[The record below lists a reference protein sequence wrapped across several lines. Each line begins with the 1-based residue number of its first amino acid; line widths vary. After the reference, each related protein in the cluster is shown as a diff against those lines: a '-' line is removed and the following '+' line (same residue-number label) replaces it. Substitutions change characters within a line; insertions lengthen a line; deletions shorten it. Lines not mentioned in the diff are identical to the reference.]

1 MELVVKEVKK
11 VKISAN
17 NINSFLVVSNAKLK
31 RIRMDETNL
40 FNKLQQQQKRKNKE
54 KSIESKKDI
63 NGSKK
68 TKKGIIG
75 KTMSIWDK
83 ILNFFGI
90 IGLGI
95 LIQTLPKVFE
105 NIKKFLKENEWLKQG
120 IIFIF
125 KTIAGA
131 AMVMK
136 NIYEFFAG
144 KDLNKDKLAKQRR
157 EVNKNISVFERDVKL
172 ITNGVN
178 EKLKSNQV
186 DDEEN
191 IVENQNRGTLGW
203 RSTADFL
210 TFGLTDLDN
219 MGGLFQSNNN
229 TLTETDQNDI
239 RKENEL
245 NDLLENNSM
254 NKSNLT
260 IEKYRDFIS
269 IVGHRDGKSTG
280 NSRRVNVPGVG
291 YVITGANWLKYN
303 GEKVFGDKFY
313 STDGQ
318 QISRDEFYDTI
329 AAVLRQNEKNTMFDL
344 DNKADIKKISTQLGI
359 SIEKINEIYLSSP
372 EGKEALFQ
380 LLDGNVMPGMM
391 SDNNIIKDGSKSL
404 STLNA
409 FKIFDESIL
418 SAQKDNKKI
427 LNNYNEMLL
436 ASTTLSSG
444 IFTDQATAPTTGI
457 QGEMYNYMTKELGL
471 SHNKAL
477 GILANIQ
484 RESNFDID
492 AKGDPHAGGSF
503 GLFQWNAD
511 AGRSQPMMEAVP
523 DWETNWKGQIKYALG
538 EDVGPEFM
546 DKKFNSPQEAAD
558 WWMKYWERPAD
569 LKHGSEKHKNYLK
582 QFSGDSSMLPMNFDS
597 IAFNRDGL
605 ENEIDYF
612 SEELIVMTGIKPV
625 LINTITN

>member
-40 FNKLQQQQKRKNKE
+40 FNKLQQQQKRKKKE

-63 NGSKK
+63 NDSKK

-186 DDEEN
+186 DEDGDDTQGSSSG
-191 IVENQNRGTLGW
+191 ILGTI
-203 RSTADFL
+203 SSDINEMVN
-210 TFGLTDLDN
+210 LDN
-219 MGGLFQSNNN
+219 KDDKDDKDDKD
-229 TLTETDQNDI
+229 E
-239 RKENEL
+239 K
-245 NDLLENNSM
+245 NNSM
-254 NKSNLT
+254 HFSNLT
-260 IEKYRDFIS
+260 KERHSNILS
-269 IVGHRDGKSTG
+269 IIGPRDGKSTG
-280 NSRRVNVPGVG
+280 TGERVEVPGVG
-291 YVITGANWLKYN
+291 YVETRRKGDWFGSDKFFTTS
-303 GEKVFGDKFY
+303 GEKM
-313 STDGQ
+313 
-318 QISRDEFYDTI
+318 SRNEFF
-329 AAVLRQNEKNTMFDL
+329 NEMDYILKKNEENN
-344 DNKADIKKISTQLGI
+344 NKNNNENNNNFSENEIKKFSTELGI
-359 SIEKINEIYLSSP
+359 SIEKINEMLSSP
-372 EGKEALFQ
+372 EGEKQLKE
-380 LLDGNVMPGMM
+380 LLSGDVMPGMM
-391 SDNNIIKDGSKSL
+391 SDDNIIKDGSKSL

-409 FKIFDESIL
+409 FKVFDQSIL
-418 SAQKDNKKI
+418 STQKDNKKI
-427 LNNYNEMLL
+427 LNNYNEILL

-511 AGRSQPMMEAVP
+511 AGRAKPMMEAVP
-523 DWETNWKGQIKYALG
+523 DWKTNWKGQIKYALD
-538 EDVGPEFM
+538 EDVGPEFINM
-546 DKKFNSPQEAAD
+546 KFDSPQEAAD
-558 WWMKYWERPAD
+558 WWMKHWERPAD
-569 LKHGSEKHKNYLK
+569 LEYGSERHKNYLK

-605 ENEIDYF
+605 ETEIDAF
-612 SEELIVMTGIKPV
+612 SEELIIMTGIKPV

>member
-63 NGSKK
+63 NDSKK
-68 TKKGIIG
+68 TRRGIIG
-75 KTMSIWDK
+75 KKTKSIWDK

-131 AMVMK
+131 AMVLK
-136 NIYEFFAG
+136 NIYEFFVG

-157 EVNKNISVFERDVKL
+157 EVDKNISVFERDVKL

-178 EKLKSNQV
+178 DKLKINEV
-186 DDEEN
+186 DEEE
-191 IVENQNRGTLGW
+191 VEVKDTKKGEVEGKTPPPPKSGK
-203 RSTADFL
+203 DEV
-210 TFGLTDLDN
+210 GDN
-219 MGGLFQSNNN
+219 DDNPMHF
-229 TLTETDQNDI
+229 
-239 RKENEL
+239 
-245 NDLLENNSM
+245 
-254 NKSNLT
+254 SNLT
-260 IEKYRDFIS
+260 EERHSNILS
-269 IVGHRDGKSTG
+269 IIGPRDGKSIGTG
-280 NSRRVNVPGVG
+280 ERVEVPGVG
-291 YVITGANWLKYN
+291 FVETRKKGDWFGSDKFFATS
-303 GEKVFGDKFY
+303 GEKM
-313 STDGQ
+313 
-318 QISRDEFYDTI
+318 SRNEFFDEMDYILQKNAENNKSIF
-329 AAVLRQNEKNTMFDL
+329 NESE
-344 DNKADIKKISTQLGI
+344 IKKFSELGI
-359 SIEKINEIYLSSP
+359 SLEKINEMLAAGGENDLRSILS
-372 EGKEALFQ
+372 G
-380 LLDGNVMPGMM
+380 DVMPGMI
-391 SDNNIIKDGSKSL
+391 SDDNNIKKLNDGSKSL

-409 FKIFDESIL
+409 FKVFDESIL
-418 SAQKDNKKI
+418 SAQKDNKKL

-436 ASTTLSSG
+436 ASTTLPSG
-444 IFTDQATAPTTGI
+444 IFTDQTTAPTTGI

-477 GILANIQ
+477 GILANIH
-484 RESNFDID
+484 RESSFDID

-511 AGRSQPMMEAVP
+511 AGRAKPMMEAVP
-523 DWETNWKGQIKYALG
+523 DWKTNWKGQIKYALS
-538 EDVGPEFM
+538 EDVGPEFIKM
-546 DKKFNSPQEAAD
+546 KFNSPQEAAD
-558 WWMKYWERPAD
+558 WWMKHWERPAD
-569 LKHGSEKHKNYLK
+569 LDYGSKRHKEYLK
-582 QFSGDSSMLPMNFDS
+582 PFSGNTSSLPMNFDS

-605 ENEIDYF
+605 ETEIDYF

-625 LINTITN
+625 LINTIT

>member
-40 FNKLQQQQKRKNKE
+40 FNKLQQQQKRKKKE

-63 NGSKK
+63 NDSKK

-144 KDLNKDKLAKQRR
+144 KDLNKNKLAQQRTQ
-157 EVNKNISVFERDVKL
+157 VDKNISVFERDVKL

-178 EKLKSNQV
+178 DKLKINKV
-186 DDEEN
+186 DDEDDDEDEEQEVKDTKKGE
-191 IVENQNRGTLGW
+191 VEGRTPPPPKSKKDEVG
-203 RSTADFL
+203 
-210 TFGLTDLDN
+210 DN
-219 MGGLFQSNNN
+219 DGDN
-229 TLTETDQNDI
+229 T
-239 RKENEL
+239 
-245 NDLLENNSM
+245 M
-254 NKSNLT
+254 HFSNLT
-260 IEKYRDFIS
+260 KERHSNILS
-269 IVGHRDGKSTG
+269 IIGPRDGKSTG
-280 NSRRVNVPGVG
+280 TGERVEVPGVG
-291 YVITGANWLKYN
+291 YVETRKKGDWFGSDKFFATS
-303 GEKVFGDKFY
+303 GEKM
-313 STDGQ
+313 
-318 QISRDEFYDTI
+318 SRKEFF
-329 AAVLRQNEKNTMFDL
+329 NEMDYILKKNEEN
-344 DNKADIKKISTQLGI
+344 NKNSNKSIFNESEIKRFSELGI
-359 SIEKINEIYLSSP
+359 SLEKINEMLSAGGEKDLRSILS
-372 EGKEALFQ
+372 G
-380 LLDGNVMPGMM
+380 DVMPGMF
-391 SDNNIIKDGSKSL
+391 SDDNIIKDGSKSL
-404 STLNA
+404 STLNP
-409 FKIFDESIL
+409 FKVFDESIL
-418 SAQKDNKKI
+418 SAQKDNKKL

-605 ENEIDYF
+605 EDEIDYF
-612 SEELIVMTGIKPV
+612 SEELIIATGIKPV
-625 LINTITN
+625 FINTITN

>member
-63 NGSKK
+63 NDSKK

-131 AMVMK
+131 AMVLK
-136 NIYEFFAG
+136 NIYEFFVG

-157 EVNKNISVFERDVKL
+157 EVDKNISVFERDVKL

-178 EKLKSNQV
+178 DKLKINEVDEDEDEDEDDDNQSSSSN
-186 DDEEN
+186 
-191 IVENQNRGTLGW
+191 
-203 RSTADFL
+203 
-210 TFGLTDLDN
+210 LDGN
-219 MGGLFQSNNN
+219 
-229 TLTETDQNDI
+229 LTEKDKDDI
-239 RKENEL
+239 RKEDEL
-245 NDLLENNSM
+245 NNLLEKKTM
-254 NKSNLT
+254 HQSNLT
-260 IEKYRDFIS
+260 QERHSNILS
-269 IVGHRDGKSTG
+269 IIGPRDGKSTG
-280 NSRRVNVPGVG
+280 TGERVEVPGVG
-291 YVITGANWLKYN
+291 YVETRKKGHWFGSDKFFATS
-303 GEKVFGDKFY
+303 GEKMSRNEFFDEMDYILQKNAENSKSIFSESELKKF
-313 STDGQ
+313 S
-318 QISRDEFYDTI
+318 E
-329 AAVLRQNEKNTMFDL
+329 
-344 DNKADIKKISTQLGI
+344 LGI
-359 SIEKINEIYLSSP
+359 SLEKINEMLSAGGENDLRSILS
-372 EGKEALFQ
+372 G
-380 LLDGNVMPGMM
+380 DVMPGMI
-391 SDNNIIKDGSKSL
+391 SDDNNIKKLNDGSKSL

-409 FKIFDESIL
+409 FKVFDESIL
-418 SAQKDNKKI
+418 SAQKDNKKL

-436 ASTTLSSG
+436 ASTTLPSG

-477 GILANIQ
+477 GILANIH
-484 RESNFDID
+484 RESSFDID

-511 AGRSQPMMEAVP
+511 AGRAKPMMEAVP
-523 DWETNWKGQIKYALG
+523 DWKTNWKGQIKYALS
-538 EDVGPEFM
+538 EDVGPEFIKM
-546 DKKFNSPQEAAD
+546 KFNSPQEAAD

-569 LKHGSEKHKNYLK
+569 LDYGSKRHKEYLK
-582 QFSGDSSMLPMNFDS
+582 PFSGNTSSLPMNFDS

-605 ENEIDYF
+605 ETEIDSF
-612 SEELIVMTGIKPV
+612 SEELIIMTGIKPV
-625 LINTITN
+625 LINTIT

>member
-63 NGSKK
+63 NDSKK

-157 EVNKNISVFERDVKL
+157 EVDKNISVFERDVKL

-178 EKLKSNQV
+178 DKLKINEV
-186 DDEEN
+186 DDDDEDEQEVKDTKKGE
-191 IVENQNRGTLGW
+191 VEGRKPPLPKSQKDEVG
-203 RSTADFL
+203 D
-210 TFGLTDLDN
+210 
-219 MGGLFQSNNN
+219 NNN
-229 TLTETDQNDI
+229 DNP
-239 RKENEL
+239 
-245 NDLLENNSM
+245 M
-254 NKSNLT
+254 HFSNLT
-260 IEKYRDFIS
+260 KERHSNILS
-269 IVGHRDGKSTG
+269 IIGPRDGKSTG
-280 NSRRVNVPGVG
+280 TGERVEVPGVG
-291 YVITGANWLKYN
+291 YVETRRKGDWFGSDKFFATS
-303 GEKVFGDKFY
+303 GEKM
-313 STDGQ
+313 
-318 QISRDEFYDTI
+318 SRNEFFDEMDFI
-329 AAVLRQNEKNTMFDL
+329 LKKNEENNKNI
-344 DNKADIKKISTQLGI
+344 NKSIFNESEIKRFSELGI
-359 SIEKINEIYLSSP
+359 SLEKINEMLSAGGEKDLRSILS
-372 EGKEALFQ
+372 G
-380 LLDGNVMPGMM
+380 DVMPGMM

-404 STLNA
+404 STLNP
-409 FKIFDESIL
+409 FKVFNESIL

-427 LNNYNEMLL
+427 LNNYNEILL
-436 ASTTLSSG
+436 ASTTLPSG

-477 GILANIQ
+477 GILANIH
-484 RESNFDID
+484 RESSFDID

-511 AGRSQPMMEAVP
+511 AGRAKPMMEEVP
-523 DWETNWKGQIKYALG
+523 DWKTNWKGQIKYALS
-538 EDVGPEFM
+538 EDVGPEFIKM
-546 DKKFNSPQEAAD
+546 KFSSPQEAAD

-569 LKHGSEKHKNYLK
+569 LEYGSEKHKNYLK

-605 ENEIDYF
+605 ETEIDYF